1 MEKEI
6 QLAPILP
13 RVSIICW
20 YMNIYKY
27 RWKLGYYGL
36 KGHQPMGTVPKSS
49 QHLGYQWIIRWG
61 AHWVPQAL
69 GNSILSSWGFPIF
82 PTWLQDIPLS
92 SWKDILTNRSTNL
105 LGETIDGKG
114 DPMGAPDMPCNVPS
128 WNYQWMCIF
137 WKSNMAILL
146 ESGYS
151 GDAHIYDWIRHDL

>member
-82 PTWLQDIPLS
+82 PHGCKIYPL
-92 SWKDILTNRSTNL
+92 
-105 LGETIDGKG
+105 
-114 DPMGAPDMPCNVPS
+114 VPER
-128 WNYQWMCIF
+128 IF
-137 WKSNMAILL
+137 WPIDLPICWGNNRWKRGSNGCPRHAMQRAQLKLPVDVYLL
-146 ESGYS
+146 EIKHGNF
-151 GDAHIYDWIRHDL
+151 AWIGI